1 MSHATMIVLA
11 GGGLDAAIEAGE
23 SLAYQSGEVDV
34 MRDKFV
40 ETADPESYKLPKGA
54 TVIGEPRAIEFDED
68 DNPILWELRVRVL
81 QTVPKMVGGWM
92 TVSNNPPEHPTDT
105 VVIAVRSTEEY
116 LSTLHARLYATDN
129 RLGIVPGTEI
139 EADEEDAP

>member
-1 MSHATMIVLA
+1 MPHAIMIVPA
-11 GGGLDAAIEAGE
+11 SGGINTVINNGE

-40 ETADPESYKLPKGA
+40 ETADPESYKPPKGA
-54 TVIGEPRAIEFDED
+54 TVIGDPRAIKFDKDE
-68 DNPILWELRVRVL
+68 NPILWELRVRAL
-81 QTVPKMVGGWM
+81 ETVPKMVGGWM
-92 TVSNNPPEHPTDT
+92 TISNNPPEHPTDT

-116 LSTLHARLYATDN
+116 LSILHARLYAIDN

-139 EADEEDAP
+139 EADE